1 MWVLGHFSHIW
12 LCVTL
17 WTVACQA
24 PLSVGFSRQE
34 YWRGTPCPPPGH
46 LPNSGTE
53 PTSLMSPALEGKFFT
68 TSTTWHNWLNHW
80 PLVINSVS
88 TKSGVGTENS
98 NLLITRLLPLSVSYL
113 GNQKSYLSR
122 ITQVWLKVSCY
133 EKQKTLLSYL
143 SLRKFQGKCW
153 LISMHLWMF
162 QISFCY
168 YNLFALWSENRKV

>member
-1 MWVLGHFSHIW
+1 MRATSPARPPSTLMYSPTWKFSKPCTLGVWWRFHYTGVYVWVLGHCSHIW

-17 WTVACQA
+17 WTVARQA
-24 PLSVGFSRQE
+24 PLSVGFSGQE

-46 LPNSGTE
+46 LPNSGIE

-68 TSTTWHNWLNHW
+68 TSATWHNWLNHW

-88 TKSGVGTENS
+88 TKSGGGTENS

-133 EKQKTLLSYL
+133 E
-143 SLRKFQGKCW
+143 
-153 LISMHLWMF
+153 
-162 QISFCY
+162 
-168 YNLFALWSENRKV
+168 